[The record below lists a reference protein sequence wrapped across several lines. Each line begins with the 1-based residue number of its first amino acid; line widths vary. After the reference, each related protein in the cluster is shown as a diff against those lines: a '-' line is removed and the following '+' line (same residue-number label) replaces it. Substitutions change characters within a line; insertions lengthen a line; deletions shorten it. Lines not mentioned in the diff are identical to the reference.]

1 MQRGDKL
8 SELYFEMSSVIVIG
22 VAFPI
27 GNALLLK
34 LGAKNGN
41 KRTVKL
47 HCRSSLAN
55 GLRSS
60 PSSSAVAAAAQEEV
74 KQKVQKQAA
83 LVKRRVRERGYYYN
97 GMMMSSWD
105 PNEAYDRCV
114 EMATK
119 DASSFLLTTSLDSPS
134 TSALSFL
141 IQIVS
146 SILWKPDRNKAF
158 AALAVWCRRT
168 DELVDGING
177 WSTTPE
183 VLDKWEQRLFD
194 LFHGRPSDLYDAALF
209 HTITNYPIDI
219 QVHQLIDELGGEML
233 FKDFIEGMRMDLKKS
248 RYENFDELYLYSY
261 HVAGTVALMGVQ
273 LMGTSPDSKASPE
286 SVYHSALSFAIATQ
300 LTDILRDIGEEMGR
314 IYLPQDE
321 LAQAGLSDD
330 DIYRGEVTDEWRN
343 FMRGQIKRARMYSDE
358 GEKLIAE
365 LNSDD
370 RWLIWLVTLL
380 NRQILDNIEA
390 DDFSFTKKAS
400 VGIAKQLVTV
410 VAAHGIS
417 LGGGGSSNFVELR
430 EKKVDM
436 GVIGAIARHLDA
448 IIGYA
453 SMRAIESPSTLDDQ
467 QWLTYWVLYSLITLF
482 ELSFGKVLQWF
493 PFWPYMK
500 LVFCMWLVL
509 PIFNGAAYIYANFV
523 RKYIKVG
530 GHVSSSIP
538 EGQRKALQMLSLD
551 ARKPVERFIENYGPD
566 AFDRVIKAAEKEA
579 KKSKEIK

>member
-1 MQRGDKL
+1 
-8 SELYFEMSSVIVIG
+8 
-22 VAFPI
+22 
-27 GNALLLK
+27 
-34 LGAKNGN
+34 
-41 KRTVKL
+41 
-47 HCRSSLAN
+47 
-55 GLRSS
+55 
-60 PSSSAVAAAAQEEV
+60 
-74 KQKVQKQAA
+74 
-83 LVKRRVRERGYYYN
+83 
-97 GMMMSSWD
+97 
-105 PNEAYDRCV
+105 
-114 EMATK
+114 MATK

-219 QVHQLIDELGGEML
+219 QL

-300 LTDILRDIGEEMGR
+300 LTDILRDIGEDARMGR

-321 LAQAGLSDD
+321 LAHAGLSDD
-330 DIYRGEVTDEWRN
+330 NINRGKVTDEWRN

-370 RWLIWLVTLL
+370 RW
-380 NRQILDNIEA
+380 QILDNIEA

-417 LGGGGSSNFVELR
+417 LGGGGSSNFVELVKLLR
-430 EKKVDM
+430 
-436 GVIGAIARHLDA
+436 IL
-448 IIGYA
+448 
-453 SMRAIESPSTLDDQ
+453 
-467 QWLTYWVLYSLITLF
+467 
-482 ELSFGKVLQWF
+482 F
-493 PFWPYMK
+493 PF
-500 LVFCMWLVL
+500 
-509 PIFNGAAYIYANFV
+509 
-523 RKYIKVG
+523 
-530 GHVSSSIP
+530 
-538 EGQRKALQMLSLD
+538 
-551 ARKPVERFIENYGPD
+551 
-566 AFDRVIKAAEKEA
+566 
-579 KKSKEIK
+579 